1 MRGEVLRGISKVDEG
16 NLFPKR
22 DSPSTP
28 FPEGARRRD
37 RSTLPDRVVDHKRS
51 KTDVTTN
58 FAALGTPPHV
68 TERLLNDVAETIWSF
83 AAVYNRHTYMNEMRE
98 ALYV

>member
-1 MRGEVLRGISKVDEG
+1 MPGDTVGL
-16 NLFPKR
+16 
-22 DSPSTP
+22 
-28 FPEGARRRD
+28 
-37 RSTLPDRVVDHKRS
+37 KRS

-68 TERLLNDVAETIWSF
+68 TKRLLNDVPGTVLSCT
-83 AAVYNRHTYMNEMRE
+83 AVYNRHTYMNEMRE